1 MTANK
6 LLIIGDSFSS
16 GTSLQSWNNQLG
28 QIDVVNLSSNGSSQY
43 RIYKKLI
50 STDLSDFTH
59 IILVHTSPYR
69 IYIDHHQLHYNSLSH
84 KNCDLI
90 YEDIKSSLP
99 TEFSKNVAWYFEN
112 IFDLQQ
118 ADHIHDLLIE
128 KMISI
133 TADFKCLHVSF
144 FPQEKHRSIVN
155 LSGLWKKYPG
165 HINHLDINGNKKV
178 AEFVKTVYN
187 F

>member
-16 GTSLQSWNNQLG
+16 SADPHSWNMQLG
-28 QIDVVNLSSNGSSQY
+28 QYETTNLSSNGSSQY
-43 RIYKKLI
+43 RIYKTLI
-50 STDLSDFTH
+50 STDLSIFTH
-59 IILVHTSPYR
+59 IIIVHTSPYR
-69 IYIDHHQLHYNSLSH
+69 IYVDHHPVHFNSGTH

-90 YEDIKSSLP
+90 YEDIKSSQP

-118 ADHIHDLLIE
+118 ADDIHNLLIE

-133 TADFKCLHVSF
+133 TADYESLHVSF
-144 FPQEKHRSIVN
+144 FPQETNNNIVN
-155 LSGLWKKYPG
+155 LSHFWGKYPG
-165 HINHLDINGNKKV
+165 SINHLDKNGNKKV
-178 AEFVKTVYN
+178 AEFVNTVYN
-187 F
+187 L